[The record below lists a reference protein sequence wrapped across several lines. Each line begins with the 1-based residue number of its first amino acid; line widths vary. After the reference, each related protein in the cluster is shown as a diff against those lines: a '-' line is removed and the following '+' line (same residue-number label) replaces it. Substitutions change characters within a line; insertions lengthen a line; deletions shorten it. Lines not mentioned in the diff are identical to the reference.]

1 MTGKV
6 RERIA
11 RAIEQAIDKAI
22 SQGVIPEVQIPKVKL
37 ERPRDERFGD
47 LACTVALELASR
59 IKTQPRKV
67 AEEIVSRMDS
77 ADGLIESVEIA
88 GPGFINIKLSKGW
101 LENLLRQITSQKEDF
116 GRCDLGKGKKVQ
128 VEFVS
133 TNPTGPLNVVNGRAA
148 SVGDSLVNILQ
159 AVGYDVTR
167 EFYINDAGGQAY
179 RLAKSIEARY
189 QQLIGNDV
197 PFPED
202 GYKGEYVTELAKSLI
217 QERGDDLARMD
228 ERERLELF
236 REIGCARM
244 VEWQKRDLERFRV
257 FFDVWTSEKAIRD
270 SGKPE
275 MILERLREK
284 GYLYERDGAVWFR
297 STDFGDDKDRVLIK
311 SDGEYTYVVPDIAY
325 HYDKFERGF
334 DRVID
339 IWGPDH
345 YGYIVRLK
353 AAIQAMGIDPER
365 LQIMIVQ
372 MVRLVRGGQS
382 VKMSKRKGE
391 FITLADLLDELAETV
406 DERFAVDVARFFFVM
421 RSHSTHL
428 DFDMDLAISQAND
441 NPVFYIQY
449 AHARI
454 CSIFRQA
461 AERGIERWPIER
473 VDLSLL
479 GNDEE
484 VSLMRSLAQ
493 YPEVILGAAQSLEP
507 HRIPY
512 YLLDLAT
519 RFHAFYDRHRVLDR
533 ENMPLT
539 QARMIL
545 ADAVG
550 QVIRNGL
557 SLLGI
562 RAPERM

>member
-1 MTGKV
+1 MTEKIK
-6 RERIA
+6 ERIA
-11 RAIEQAIDKAI
+11 RTIERAIDKAM
-22 SQGVIPEVQIPKVKL
+22 PEVQIPKVRL

-47 LACTVALELASR
+47 LACAVALELASR

-67 AEEIVSRMDS
+67 AEEIVSHMDT
-77 ADGLIESVEIA
+77 ADGLIESAEIA
-88 GPGFINIKLSKGW
+88 GPGFINIRLSKTW
-101 LENLLRQITSQKEDF
+101 LQDLLRQIASQRENF
-116 GRCDLGKGKKVQ
+116 GRWDLGRGEKIQ

-159 AVGYDVTR
+159 AVGYEVTR

-179 RLAKSIEARY
+179 RLARSIEARY
-189 QQLIGNDV
+189 QQLMGNDV

-202 GYKGEYVTELAKSLI
+202 GYRGEYVTELAESLI
-217 QERGDDLARMD
+217 QERGDELAKMD
-228 ERERLELF
+228 ERKRLELF

-244 VEWQKRDLERFRV
+244 IEWQKRDLERFRV
-257 FFDVWTSEKAIRD
+257 FFDVWSSEKAIRD

-284 GYLYERDGAVWFR
+284 GYLYEKEGAVWFR

-325 HYDKFERGF
+325 HYNKFERGF
-334 DRVID
+334 DKVID

-345 YGYIVRLK
+345 YGYIARLK
-353 AAIQAMGIDPER
+353 AAVQALGIDPER

-372 MVRLVRGGQS
+372 MVRLIRAGQS
-382 VKMSKRKGE
+382 VKMSKRRGE

-454 CSIFRQA
+454 CSIF
-461 AERGIERWPIER
+461 
-473 VDLSLL
+473 
-479 GNDEE
+479 
-484 VSLMRSLAQ
+484 
-493 YPEVILGAAQSLEP
+493 
-507 HRIPY
+507 
-512 YLLDLAT
+512 
-519 RFHAFYDRHRVLDR
+519 
-533 ENMPLT
+533 
-539 QARMIL
+539 
-545 ADAVG
+545 
-550 QVIRNGL
+550 
-557 SLLGI
+557 
-562 RAPERM
+562 

>member
-1 MTGKV
+1 M
-6 RERIA
+6 
-11 RAIEQAIDKAI
+11 
-22 SQGVIPEVQIPKVKL
+22 
-37 ERPRDERFGD
+37 
-47 LACTVALELASR
+47 
-59 IKTQPRKV
+59 
-67 AEEIVSRMDS
+67 
-77 ADGLIESVEIA
+77 
-88 GPGFINIKLSKGW
+88 
-101 LENLLRQITSQKEDF
+101 
-116 GRCDLGKGKKVQ
+116 
-128 VEFVS
+128 
-133 TNPTGPLNVVNGRAA
+133 
-148 SVGDSLVNILQ
+148 
-159 AVGYDVTR
+159 
-167 EFYINDAGGQAY
+167 
-179 RLAKSIEARY
+179 
-189 QQLIGNDV
+189 
-197 PFPED
+197 
-202 GYKGEYVTELAKSLI
+202 
-217 QERGDDLARMD
+217 
-228 ERERLELF
+228 
-236 REIGCARM
+236 
-244 VEWQKRDLERFRV
+244 
-257 FFDVWTSEKAIRD
+257 
-270 SGKPE
+270 
-275 MILERLREK
+275 
-284 GYLYERDGAVWFR
+284 
-297 STDFGDDKDRVLIK
+297 
-311 SDGEYTYVVPDIAY
+311 PDIAY
-325 HYDKFERGF
+325 HYNKFERGF

-493 YPEVILGAAQSLEP
+493 YPEVILGAAQALEP

-545 ADAVG
+545 VDAVG

>member
-1 MTGKV
+1 MTEEVKGRVVQTIEEAIK
-6 RERIA
+6 
-11 RAIEQAIDKAI
+11 RAVSEGAIPEI
-22 SQGVIPEVQIPKVKL
+22 QIPEVKVEK
-37 ERPRDERFGD
+37 PRNERFGD

-59 IKTQPRKV
+59 TKTQPRRI
-67 AEEIVSRMDS
+67 AEEIVSRMDM
-77 ADGLIESVEIA
+77 AGGVIESVEIA
-88 GPGFINIKLSKGW
+88 GPGFINIRLSNRW
-101 LENLLRQITSQKEDF
+101 LEELLRRISSQGEDF
-116 GRCDLGKGKKVQ
+116 GRCDLGKGTKVQ

-159 AVGYDVTR
+159 AVGYNVTR

-202 GYKGEYVTELAKSLI
+202 GYRGEYVTELAKLLI
-217 QERGDDLARMD
+217 QERGEELAGMSEEERM
-228 ERERLELF
+228 ELF
-236 REIGCARM
+236 REVGCARM

-257 FFDVWTSEKAIRD
+257 FFDVWTSEKAIRE

-275 MILERLREK
+275 MILKNLRRK
-284 GYLYERDGAVWFR
+284 GYLYERDGAVWFK

-325 HYDKFERGF
+325 HYNKFERGF
-334 DRVID
+334 DKVID

-353 AAIQAMGIDPER
+353 AAIQALGIDPER

-372 MVRLVRGGQS
+372 MVRLVRGGES
-382 VKMSKRKGE
+382 VKMSKRRGE

-454 CSIFRQA
+454 RSIFRQA
-461 AERGIERWPIER
+461 EERGIPRWPIER

-479 GNDEE
+479 GNEEE
-484 VSLMRSLAQ
+484 VSLMRSLAE
-493 YPEVILGAAQSLEP
+493 YPEVVLGAAQALEP

-533 ENMPLT
+533 ENMPLS
-539 QARMIL
+539 QARMVL
-545 ADAVG
+545 ADCTG
-550 QVIRNGL
+550 QVIHNGL

-562 RAPERM
+562 IAPERM